1 MVHHDYSF
9 TNKHAC
15 FSSYE
20 VQPAPKKKATT
31 ADNDE
36 DNDADDGQQAPG
48 EQSGSTDVM
57 DSAWFVPANREA
69 DYRIAWAFFAEQA
82 EGN

>member
-31 ADNDE
+31 SMTSMTSMTTKTMMLMTASKL
-36 DNDADDGQQAPG
+36 QASRAVAP
-48 EQSGSTDVM
+48 M
-57 DSAWFVPANREA
+57 
-69 DYRIAWAFFAEQA
+69 
-82 EGN
+82 

>member
-31 ADNDE
+31 SMTTKTMMLMTASKL
-36 DNDADDGQQAPG
+36 QASRAVAP
-48 EQSGSTDVM
+48 M
-57 DSAWFVPANREA
+57 
-69 DYRIAWAFFAEQA
+69 
-82 EGN
+82 